1 MNSMCSVGV
10 ERLAE
15 AIIERMTIEMEAS
28 GRHVHLCRADVE
40 ALFGAGYQ
48 LTRVKDL
55 SQPGQ
60 FACSERVTLK
70 GPKGEFKNVVILG
83 PERPD
88 SQVELSLSDAVSL
101 GLRAPIRLSGD
112 IKDTPGILLQN
123 GTREISLNQGVIVAK
138 RHIHMTP
145 EDAERFGMRDGQRVS
160 FRTFTK
166 RPLVFGDI
174 EVRVSSK
181 FSTVAHLD
189 YDESNACGFQK
200 GDRGMI
206 VG

>member
-1 MNSMCSVGV
+1 MNSVCSVGL

-15 AIIERMTIEMEAS
+15 AIIQRMTIQIEAS
-28 GRHVHLCRADVE
+28 GRHVHLSRGDVE
-40 ALFGAGYQ
+40 ALFGTGYQ
-48 LTRVKDL
+48 LTKVKDL

-60 FACSERVTLK
+60 FACAERVTLK
-70 GPKGEFKNVVILG
+70 GPKGEFTNVVILG

-101 GLRAPIRLSGD
+101 GVRAPIRLSGD
-112 IKDTPGILLQN
+112 IKDTPGITIQN
-123 GTREISLNQGVIVAK
+123 GTRQIILPRGAIVAK

-160 FRTFTK
+160 FRTFTE

-174 EVRVSSK
+174 EVRVSPK

-189 YDESNACGFQK
+189 YDESNACGFHK

>member
-1 MNSMCSVGV
+1 MNRVCSVGL

-15 AIIERMTIEMEAS
+15 AIIQRMTIEIEAS
-28 GRHVHLCRADVE
+28 GRHVHLSRADVE
-40 ALFGAGYQ
+40 ALFGTGYQ
-48 LTRVKDL
+48 LTKVKDL

-60 FACSERVTLK
+60 FACAERVTLK
-70 GPKGEFKNVVILG
+70 GPKGEFANVVILG

-101 GLRAPIRLSGD
+101 GVRAPIRLSGD
-112 IKDTPGILLQN
+112 IKDTPGITIQN
-123 GTREISLNQGVIVAK
+123 GTRQIILPRGAIVAK

-160 FRTFTK
+160 FRTFTE

-174 EVRVSSK
+174 EVRVSPK

-189 YDESNACGFQK
+189 YDESNACGFHK

>member
-1 MNSMCSVGV
+1 MNSVCSVGL

-15 AIIERMTIEMEAS
+15 AIIQRMTIEIEAS
-28 GRHVHLCRADVE
+28 GRHVHLSRGDVE
-40 ALFGAGYQ
+40 ALFGTGYQ
-48 LTRVKDL
+48 LTKVKDL

-60 FACSERVTLK
+60 FACAERVTLK
-70 GPKGEFKNVVILG
+70 GPKGEFTNVVILG

-101 GLRAPIRLSGD
+101 GVRAPIRLSGD
-112 IKDTPGILLQN
+112 IKDTPGITIQN
-123 GTREISLNQGVIVAK
+123 GTRQIILPRGAIVAK

-160 FRTFTK
+160 FRTFTE

-174 EVRVSSK
+174 EVRVSPK

-189 YDESNACGFQK
+189 YDESNACGFHK